1 MGVSTWILRLCGLDS
16 WPWLKMR
23 SGCSL
28 GPQRLKVELHY
39 RGFVGASAVR
49 FALLNG
55 TLRGWLFS
63 RLVVSLFRCFV
74 VSLFRCFVVSS
85 SVRFASLNGTLR
97 GLKMTVGVLIGA
109 ATFEGRASLS
119 GIRRSVGGAF
129 RVAQR
134 HPKRVVILSFGL

>member
-63 RLVVSLFRCFV
+63 RLVVS
-74 VSLFRCFVVSS
+74 S

-97 GLKMTVGVLIGA
+97 GLKMPVGVHIGS
-109 ATFEGRASLS
+109 ATLEGRASLS

-129 RVAQR
+129 RVAER
-134 HPKRVVILSFGL
+134 HPTRVVI